1 MARLDVNYLARLVE
15 PAQRGDAN
23 AFAELFAATYP
34 GQYSFA
40 LRFLGDERT
49 AQESLQEI
57 YVCALRELTKLR
69 SGMMVLSWL
78 NQISFRVCL
87 RQQAERERYARS
99 RRGEKTEFVSPEAL
113 TVRVGA
119 QEFSIHQVLGLPFT
133 EAQVLL
139 LRYYCRMKPREIAA
153 LLGVRRFSVRRYADS
168 ALRRLRR
175 APGRT
180 GGDAA

>member
-1 MARLDVNYLARLVE
+1 ML
-15 PAQRGDAN
+15 
-23 AFAELFAATYP
+23 
-34 GQYSFA
+34 
-40 LRFLGDERT
+40 
-49 AQESLQEI
+49 
-57 YVCALRELTKLR
+57 
-69 SGMMVLSWL
+69 LSWL

-87 RQQAERERYARS
+87 RHFAERERYARS
-99 RRGEKTEFVSPEAL
+99 RRGEKMP
-113 TVRVGA
+113 VRAGA

-153 LLGVRRFSVRRYADS
+153 LLGIRRFSVRRYADS

>member
-1 MARLDVNYLARLVE
+1 ML
-15 PAQRGDAN
+15 
-23 AFAELFAATYP
+23 
-34 GQYSFA
+34 
-40 LRFLGDERT
+40 
-49 AQESLQEI
+49 
-57 YVCALRELTKLR
+57 
-69 SGMMVLSWL
+69 LSWL

-87 RQQAERERYARS
+87 RHFAERERYARS
-99 RRGEKTEFVSPEAL
+99 RRGEKIDEISPEAL
-113 TVRVGA
+113 PVRVGA

-175 APGRT
+175 APRRT